1 MVIVGMD
8 TTNNKKRVATG
19 VTTLLVQK
27 SFPYMFNIKS
37 TKTLLILI

>member
-8 TTNNKKRVATG
+8 TADDKKRAATG

-27 SFPYMFNIKS
+27 SFPYMFNIKCN
-37 TKTLLILI
+37 KTLLILT

>member
-8 TTNNKKRVATG
+8 TTNNKKRAATG
-19 VTTLLVQK
+19 VTTLLTKK